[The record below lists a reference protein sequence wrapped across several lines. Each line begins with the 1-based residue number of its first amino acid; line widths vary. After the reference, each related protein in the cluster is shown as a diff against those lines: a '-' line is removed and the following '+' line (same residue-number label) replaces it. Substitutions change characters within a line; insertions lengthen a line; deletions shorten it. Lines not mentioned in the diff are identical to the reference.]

1 LIRDI
6 ISTRILKI
14 KMVKE
19 LYTTQQIHRVLIGA
33 GIEIEAEYGTDY
45 IIFCPYHNNNRTPAG
60 EVSKE
65 KGTFFCF
72 GCQTTRS
79 LVELIMHMTNR
90 TYFETIRFIKS
101 KETEIDIESVVN
113 KTMHKIPDFVQ
124 YDELLIKRLN
134 KQALDSPR
142 AITYFEGRRLTK
154 ESVIKFDLGFS
165 EKQDSVIIPMQSPDG
180 MSIGFVARTIE
191 GKEFKNTPGLPK
203 SKILFNLHRVKS
215 SKIVYVVESSFDA
228 IRLDQ
233 VGFPA
238 VATLG
243 ANVSSSQIELLK
255 RYFTGIV
262 LVADNDEA
270 GVIMSERLSEKL
282 GSLVTIIS
290 PDKKYKDIGDMTDDE
305 IRTLEFQFD
314 NVIESMLK

>member
-1 LIRDI
+1 
-6 ISTRILKI
+6 
-14 KMVKE
+14 MAKE
-19 LYTTQQIHRVLIGA
+19 LYTTQQIHRVLSGA
-33 GIEIEAEYGTDY
+33 GIDIEAEYGTDY

-65 KGTFFCF
+65 SGLFFCF

-79 LVELIMHMTNR
+79 LIELIMHMTGR
-90 TYFETIRFIKS
+90 TYFETVRFIKS
-101 KETEIDIESVVN
+101 KETETDIEAVIN
-113 KTMHKIPDFVQ
+113 KALHQMPDFVQ

-134 KQALDSPR
+134 KQALESPR
-142 AITYFEGRRLTK
+142 AMSYFEGRRLTK
-154 ESVIKFDLGFS
+154 ESVVKFDLGFS
-165 EKQDSVIIPMQSPDG
+165 EKQDSVVIPMQSPDG
-180 MSIGFVARTIE
+180 VSIGFVARTIE

-203 SKILFNLHRVKS
+203 SKILFNLHRVKA
-215 SKIVYVVESSFDA
+215 SKTVYVVESSFDA

-255 RYFTGIV
+255 RYFTGVV

-270 GVIMSERLSEKL
+270 GIIMAEKL
-282 GSLVTIIS
+282 TEKMGNLVTVIT
-290 PDKKYKDIGDMTDDE
+290 PDKGYKDIGDMTDDE
-305 IRTLEFQFD
+305 IKTLEFQFD
-314 NVIESMLK
+314 NAIHSMLK